1 VEKSIF
7 SSRSLAPQGFSPN
20 HPKFS
25 EIHCAAR
32 VFSET
37 ILFAM
42 FFHKLAKSL
51 AAQWVWG
58 NLGKFE
64 AVFVQF
70 EAVFAKFEA
79 VFVQF

>member
-1 VEKSIF
+1 
-7 SSRSLAPQGFSPN
+7 
-20 HPKFS
+20 
-25 EIHCAAR
+25 
-32 VFSET
+32 
-37 ILFAM
+37 M

-79 VFVQF
+79 VFAKF